1 MPCLL
6 ILYAEYLP
14 KTYNYLHLIKIQ
26 RATMNLDE
34 DAYNEVIFCRGGLCI
49 IIRTRSC
56 PYMSLVIQ
64 HVQNVSAPLPILLHT
79 LFQRFLHNQWVVSH
93 TYEQYMSRCERKWGF
108 FQHHWQCCAFSC
120 HEFLYISRRVI
131 IIRYC
136 SQNVAEWLES
146 MLPSRHV

>member
-1 MPCLL
+1 MSCLL

-79 LFQRFLHNQWVVSH
+79 LFQQFLHNQ
-93 TYEQYMSRCERKWGF
+93 
-108 FQHHWQCCAFSC
+108 
-120 HEFLYISRRVI
+120 
-131 IIRYC
+131 
-136 SQNVAEWLES
+136 
-146 MLPSRHV
+146 